1 MRELPPGWVWTTL
14 GEIADI
20 GPGRDRS
27 KIAPATLVSFVPMA
41 NVEAGTGVLDPSE
54 TREWQQVS
62 KGYVPFSE
70 GDVLFARITPCME
83 NGKVALAR
91 DLTNG
96 LGAGSTEFHVVRA
109 RESIEPVFL
118 LHYLLQIRIRRDARA
133 VMQGAAGQL
142 RVPASFLQTLALQL
156 PPLAEQRRIVAE
168 IEKQFTRLDAAT
180 SLLAGVNQKL
190 AKSIE
195 GILSTVLLSRP
206 EQSQTG
212 GQSMSRRIR
221 AERVLRGGSRDPL
234 SPDNS
239 LGLTVPKGWE
249 LMSLDELTTRITS
262 GSRDWSQYY
271 GTGNG
276 TFIMAQNVR
285 RGRLD
290 LSFKQPVD
298 PPAEDSSVQRSAVQI
313 GDLLITIVGANTGDT
328 CGVLEELDQHYV
340 CQSVALA
347 RPVLPQTSKY
357 LMFWLL
363 APRAGVAY
371 FNKCMYGQGRPHL
384 GFDQIKRTPV
394 VMPPLAAMDAIV
406 ARIED
411 QLSLSE
417 AAALAVNKSLIRAAR
432 LRQAIL
438 KKAFEGKLVPQDPND
453 EPASVLL
460 DRIRAARAQSPAR
473 RAPRR
478 REVHA

>member
-1 MRELPPGWVWTTL
+1 MTDLPPGWAWTTL
-14 GEIADI
+14 GEIAADGVDSSGPRSAQFTYIDI
-20 GPGRDRS
+20 TSIDPATKRVIDAKRLSKIEAPGRARQ
-27 KIAPATLVSFVPMA
+27 
-41 NVEAGTGVLDPSE
+41 NV
-54 TREWQQVS
+54 QC
-62 KGYVPFSE
+62 
-70 GDVLFARITPCME
+70 GDVLVSMTRPNRNA
-83 NGKVALAR
+83 VAMVER
-91 DLTNG
+91 PHD
-96 LGAGSTEFHVVRA
+96 GAVASTAFCVLRPLQ
-109 RESIEPVFL
+109 IEPAWL
-118 LHYLLQIRIRRDARA
+118 YYLVQTESFIAAMCSRVQGALYPAIRSAD
-133 VMQGAAGQL
+133 VMQY
-142 RVPASFLQTLALQL
+142 RTPL
-156 PPLAEQRRIVAE
+156 PPRSEQRRISAE

-190 AKSIE
+190 TKSIE

-206 EQSQTG
+206 KQSQTG
-212 GQSMSRRIR
+212 DQAMSRRIR
-221 AERVLRGGSRDPL
+221 AERILRGGSRDPL

-239 LGLTVPKGWE
+239 LGLTVPRGWE

-290 LSFKQPVD
+290 LSFKQPVN
-298 PPAEDSSVQRSAVQI
+298 PPAEDSSVQRSAVRI

-328 CGVLEELDQHYV
+328 CAVLEELDQHYV

-347 RPVLPQTSKY
+347 RPVLAQMSKY

-394 VMPPLAAMDAIV
+394 LVPPADSMNAIV
-406 ARIED
+406 TRIED
-411 QLSLSE
+411 QISLSE
-417 AAALAVNKSLIRAAR
+417 AAAVAVNKSLIPAAR

-453 EPASVLL
+453 EAASVLL
-460 DRIRAARAQSPAR
+460 QRIRSVRAHAPPRGR
-473 RAPRR
+473 RDRS
-478 REVHA
+478 